1 MLNEPKIGNV
11 KEIHDWMR
19 DVTKILNNFVDVVAI
34 TVNAGAASGSSA
46 ANKYLVGGT
55 IVGYQPTGNQD
66 QFVDNIVINANG
78 SITLTLAANAVAV
91 NSFAIMVRRPI

>member
-1 MLNEPKIGNV
+1 MLNEPKIGNL

-19 DVTKILNNFVDVVAI
+19 DITKILNNFVDVVAI
-34 TVNAGAASGSSA
+34 TVNAGAATGSSA

-66 QFVDNIVINANG
+66 QFVDNIVVNTNG
-78 SITLTLAANAVAV
+78 SITLTLAANATAV
-91 NSFAIMVRRPI
+91 NSYNVIIRRAI

>member
-1 MLNEPKIGNV
+1 MLNEPKIGNL

-19 DVTKILNNFVDVVAI
+19 DITKILNNFVDVVAI
-34 TVNAGAASGSSA
+34 TVSAGSATGSSV

-66 QFVDNIVINANG
+66 QFVDNIVINTNG
-78 SITLTLAANAVAV
+78 SITLTLAANAIAV
-91 NSFAIMVRRPI
+91 SSFNVIIRRLI